1 MLMVVGK
8 VQFMKLMR
16 NRANQLGGNFVL
28 GEFMDDVLNTG
39 SIPWSLIRWEMTG
52 LDDEIKQLTTQ

>member
-1 MLMVVGK
+1 VGK

>member
-1 MLMVVGK
+1 MVVGK

-16 NRANQLGGNFVL
+16 NRANQLGDDFVL
-28 GEFMDDVLNTG
+28 EEFMDDVLNTG

-52 LDDEIKQLTTQ
+52 LDDEIKQLTVQ